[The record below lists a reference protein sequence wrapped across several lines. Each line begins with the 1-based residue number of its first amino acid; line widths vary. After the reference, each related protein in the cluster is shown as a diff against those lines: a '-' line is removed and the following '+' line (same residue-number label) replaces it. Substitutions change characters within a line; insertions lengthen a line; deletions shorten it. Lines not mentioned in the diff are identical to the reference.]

1 MDKLCSEPNH
11 TKLVLLT
18 WRIPHLYLYSYF
30 HLDPFAF
37 VFMFV
42 CLNYF
47 LLSPEPIEAIFRPI
61 HRKNRRPRV
70 SLRYPP
76 VSLKNNHLE
85 YKHNYNHL
93 EYKHN
98 NAMNTNRTRM
108 QLQMNIR
115 WWSGSC
121 QFIFRSYLTKMV
133 CKVFNKD
140 FGMYRSMWKEIP
152 LPIFRHRCCPTS
164 PKLQQCGPANI
175 YHGQAFGSQVTVS
188 IVIGL

>member
-1 MDKLCSEPNH
+1 MEKLCSEPNH

-61 HRKNRRPRV
+61 HSENRRPGV

-93 EYKHN
+93 EYKKNNHLEYKHN
-98 NAMNTNRTRM
+98 YNHLEYKDNFNHLEYKHNDVMNTNRTRT
-108 QLQMNIR
+108 QL
-115 WWSGSC
+115 
-121 QFIFRSYLTKMV
+121 
-133 CKVFNKD
+133 
-140 FGMYRSMWKEIP
+140 
-152 LPIFRHRCCPTS
+152 
-164 PKLQQCGPANI
+164 
-175 YHGQAFGSQVTVS
+175 
-188 IVIGL
+188 

>member
-1 MDKLCSEPNH
+1 
-11 TKLVLLT
+11 
-18 WRIPHLYLYSYF
+18 
-30 HLDPFAF
+30 
-37 VFMFV
+37 MFV

-61 HRKNRRPRV
+61 HSENWRPGV

-115 WWSGSC
+115 WWEM
-121 QFIFRSYLTKMV
+121 I
-133 CKVFNKD
+133 
-140 FGMYRSMWKEIP
+140 
-152 LPIFRHRCCPTS
+152 
-164 PKLQQCGPANI
+164 
-175 YHGQAFGSQVTVS
+175 
-188 IVIGL
+188 

>member
-1 MDKLCSEPNH
+1 MTNDSLKWSDKDIRVKGFELWKSQAKKCSIPKVMEKLCSEPNH

-115 WWSGSC
+115 WWEM
-121 QFIFRSYLTKMV
+121 I
-133 CKVFNKD
+133 
-140 FGMYRSMWKEIP
+140 
-152 LPIFRHRCCPTS
+152 
-164 PKLQQCGPANI
+164 
-175 YHGQAFGSQVTVS
+175 
-188 IVIGL
+188 

>member
-1 MDKLCSEPNH
+1 MPKVSEKGMLFSDTNH
-11 TKLVLLT
+11 TIVENTALIFVCLQ
-18 WRIPHLYLYSYF
+18 YLYF
-30 HLDPFAF
+30 HLNPFVF

-61 HRKNRRPRV
+61 HRENRRPGV

-85 YKHNYNHL
+85 YKHNNHLEYKHNNHL

-115 WWSGSC
+115 W
-121 QFIFRSYLTKMV
+121 
-133 CKVFNKD
+133 
-140 FGMYRSMWKEIP
+140 
-152 LPIFRHRCCPTS
+152 
-164 PKLQQCGPANI
+164 
-175 YHGQAFGSQVTVS
+175 
-188 IVIGL
+188 